1 MPQSQALCQQLATKI
16 QRYSMRWLN
25 VCKVSCLLI
34 KAISRKTLRFTFEEG
49 IQLVTGLRVNM
60 KNKLMP
66 FYDKM
71 MLRKRYII
79 ETINDLLKNTAQ
91 IVHSRHWS
99 VANFIINIIS
109 VLRGILFLWQQAQGT
124 YWIRY
129 RRYETAESFLTL
141 HILHEDFVSAT
152 IQDI

>member
-34 KAISRKTLRFTFEEG
+34 KAISRKNSSIRFFEEG

-91 IVHSRHWS
+91 IVHSRHRS

-109 VLRGILFLWQQAQGT
+109 ALGAYCFFDNKPKALTGYVIEDTKQLSLF
-124 YWIRY
+124 
-129 RRYETAESFLTL
+129 
-141 HILHEDFVSAT
+141 
-152 IQDI
+152 